1 LLQEAIAFRLSW
13 CQADEQPEF
22 WPSLAAEWLG
32 IVGSLVFSAQSF
44 IYLGSLT
51 PEDLDAVISLQFVGT
66 VMFLVDSWLYLQTWA
81 EGQEEEPEDAG
92 AASADCS
99 PSADEEAAGTAMGSN
114 PQAAATAAPSV
125 EGPAAQGTGCIET
138 RASFPWWRCGI
149 PCPPRLSCRMTLR
162 HTWVNLRTVDVCT
175 NMWNIVPSILYV
187 AGATMGVVLRASYSI
202 DLGDDDLNACC
213 QNTLEQMSRIYVVA
227 DVMFLYDAVLVY
239 VGWRKAFYDSGEA
252 ETVGEDGIGAGE
264 GTPPSAVQ
272 RQPLPASPMIQNPL
286 RAAVRFDDAPA
297 SDSGHKRV

>member
-1 LLQEAIAFRLSW
+1 
-13 CQADEQPEF
+13 
-22 WPSLAAEWLG
+22 
-32 IVGSLVFSAQSF
+32 
-44 IYLGSLT
+44 
-51 PEDLDAVISLQFVGT
+51 
-66 VMFLVDSWLYLQTWA
+66 
-81 EGQEEEPEDAG
+81 
-92 AASADCS
+92 
-99 PSADEEAAGTAMGSN
+99 
-114 PQAAATAAPSV
+114 
-125 EGPAAQGTGCIET
+125 
-138 RASFPWWRCGI
+138 
-149 PCPPRLSCRMTLR
+149 
-162 HTWVNLRTVDVCT
+162 
-175 NMWNIVPSILYV
+175 
-187 AGATMGVVLRASYSI
+187 MGVVLRASYSI